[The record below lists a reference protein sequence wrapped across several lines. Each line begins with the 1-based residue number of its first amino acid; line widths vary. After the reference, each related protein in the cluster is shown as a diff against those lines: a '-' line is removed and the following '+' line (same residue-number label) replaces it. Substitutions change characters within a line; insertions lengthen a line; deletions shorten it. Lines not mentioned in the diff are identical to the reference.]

1 MFSVFVQMFEVNH
14 FLLFSYQVSG
24 AKIVTNAKTP
34 GTRCYGF
41 ITMASSE
48 EALACIEK
56 LNHTEL
62 HGRIITVEKVC
73 FLFL

>member
-1 MFSVFVQMFEVNH
+1 MKISFGITFYPCVI
-14 FLLFSYQVSG
+14 FLKQVSG

-48 EALACIEK
+48 EALVCIEK
-56 LNHTEL
+56 LNRTEL

-73 FLFL
+73 ILF